1 MITFRVCPHDT
12 KKELKKWLKISDK
25 IKQIFNQKVDFKPYE
40 NFYEEE
46 ALISVDNFK
55 PDIYYANFDTT
66 SILLQKKYKLI
77 GRFKGNYDK
86 FLLVSFSNQ
95 KNLQNIAIADKLSS
109 YYILDKTGLYTK
121 EVILYES
128 FDEIINSLLNGKAD
142 AGAIFKEYYDEL
154 DQEIKDKLKIV
165 EEINLDTSH
174 YFLVSEE
181 FYKKNSLNIATF
193 IQKLDLQEISQDEIN
208 KLKEYHKLGKMIRNL
223 IIQRILIESLKDINQ
238 LIISVEAEEEL
249 FQRICESLVEKNRFK
264 FVWIGKREGD
274 FIKPVCKH
282 GKDDGYIDNLV
293 VSVREDLPEGRGPTG
308 RAYRENRIIINE
320 NTLTSEFIT
329 PRKNELLKRDI
340 YSSLAIPVEKNG
352 EVYAVITIYS
362 TKPFIFNKEFLPLF
376 EEIKQDISFALNKI
390 EKDKENAL
398 LRKVIDN
405 SKMWLVITDSNG
417 TIEYV
422 NQYVI
427 DLTGYTKE
435 EIIGKNPRIFKSGI
449 QDIKFYKELWNTI
462 LSGKPFSAVFVNK
475 TKDGRLIYID
485 QTIYPI
491 KLKDGT
497 LKFVSVG
504 EDITQEKVLSE
515 EIEKYKY
522 YDSLT
527 GLPNFISFKIQT
539 SEIIKNKIYKKF
551 GLILIDIYNMSVIN
565 ASYGL
570 EIGNEILKE
579 VAKNLK
585 KEFSDGYVARIESDE
600 FAILAPNIKNE
611 SILIYKIRNAL
622 DKNLETSKGKI
633 HISCNVSIVLY
644 NEDGQTFEELYNKA
658 VITLNTAKKEGEN
671 VIKFYESQLS
681 KKLEEYLEAEKIVE
695 KAFKKKLFKFYFQP
709 YFKSEDFL
717 LVGFESLVRMVDEDG
732 TVYPPTKFI
741 DYLENSKYITEFEEW
756 ALEEL
761 SQKIKKFN
769 SLNDKKDRTISIN
782 LSPKGLFGYPL
793 NLLNLTSDKLS
804 YENFVERLKSLP
816 VEVQNNLVI
825 EITERNVIKDI
836 EKSKKIFKD
845 IKELN
850 PNIKIA
856 IDDFGTGYSSLTYL
870 RDLAIDILKIDMSFV
885 RNITRS
891 RQDLSLVKFI
901 IGLAKD
907 FGLKTIAEGVETREQ
922 VKLLSLLGADY
933 LQGFYFAKPMPEE
946 EAIKLIMKNI
956 EINRK
961 G

>member
-12 KKELKKWLKISDK
+12 KEGLEKWLKISDK
-25 IKQIFNQKVDFKPYE
+25 IKQIFKQEVDFKPYK

-55 PDIYYANFDTT
+55 PDIYYASFDAAL
-66 SILLQKKYKLI
+66 ILLQKNYKLI
-77 GRFKGNYDK
+77 GRFKGYYDK
-86 FLLVSFSNQ
+86 FLLISLNNQ
-95 KNLQNIAIADKLSS
+95 KDFQNIAIVDKLSS
-109 YYILDKTGLYTK
+109 YCILNKTGLYNK

-154 DQEIKDKLKIV
+154 GQEIKDKLKIV
-165 EEINLDTSH
+165 EEIDLDISH

-181 FYKKNSLNIATF
+181 FYEKNSFNIITF
-193 IQKLDLQEISQDEIN
+193 IQELDLEEISQDEIN
-208 KLKEYHKLGKMIRNL
+208 KLKEYHELGKIVRNL

-238 LIISVEAEEEL
+238 LIISAETEEEL
-249 FQRICESLVEKNRFK
+249 FQRICESLVEKNHFK

-274 FIKPVCKH
+274 FIKPVCKY

-293 VSVREDLPEGRGPTG
+293 VSVREDLPEGRGQSG

-320 NTLTSEFIT
+320 NTLTSEFMT
-329 PRKNELLKRDI
+329 PWKNQLLKRDI

-352 EVYAVITIYS
+352 EVYLVITIYS
-362 TKPFIFNKEFLPLF
+362 TKPFVFRKDFLTLF
-376 EEIKQDISFALNKI
+376 EELKQDISFALNKI
-390 EKDKENAL
+390 EKDKENIL
-398 LRKVIDN
+398 LRKAVDN
-405 SKMWLVITDSNG
+405 SKMWLLITDSNG

-449 QDIKFYKELWNTI
+449 QDIEFYKELWNTI

-491 KLKDGT
+491 KLKNKT
-497 LKFVSVG
+497 LKFVSIG
-504 EDITQEKVLSE
+504 RDITQEKLLSE

-527 GLPNFISFKIQT
+527 ELPNFISFKIQF
-539 SEIIKNKIYKKF
+539 SEIIKNKIYEKF
-551 GLILIDIYNMSVIN
+551 GLILIDIYNMSVVN
-565 ASYGL
+565 ASY
-570 EIGNEILKE
+570 EFETGNEILKE

-585 KEFSDGYVARIESDE
+585 KEFPDGYAARIGSDE
-600 FAILAPNIKNE
+600 FAILIPNIENE
-611 SILIYKIRNAL
+611 SILIYKIRDAL
-622 DKNLETSKGKI
+622 DKDLNTSKGKI
-633 HISCNVSIVLY
+633 HISYNASIVLY
-644 NEDGQTFEELYNKA
+644 NEDGQTFEELYNNA
-658 VITLNTAKKEGEN
+658 VLTLNTAKKEGEN
-671 VIKFYESQLS
+671 VIKFYESQLN

-695 KAFKKKLFKFYFQP
+695 KAFDKKLFKFYFQP
-709 YFKSEDFL
+709 YFKSEDFSIA
-717 LVGFESLVRMVDEDG
+717 GFESLIRIVDENG
-732 TVYPPTKFI
+732 TVYPPIKFI
-741 DYLENSKYITEFEEW
+741 DYLENSKYITKFEEW
-756 ALEEL
+756 ALEEV

-769 SLNDKKDRTISIN
+769 SLNDKKDRTISLN
-782 LSPKGLFGYPL
+782 LSPKGLLGYS
-793 NLLNLTSDKLS
+793 LNLTSDELS
-804 YENFVERLKSLP
+804 DKNFVERLKSLP
-816 VEVQNNLVI
+816 IETQNNLVI

-845 IKELN
+845 IKDLN
-850 PNIKIA
+850 KNIKIA

-885 RNITRS
+885 RNIARS

-907 FGLKTIAEGVETREQ
+907 FGLKTIAEGVETEGQ
-922 VKLLSLLGADY
+922 VKFLSLLGADY

-946 EAIKLIMKNI
+946 EAVKLIMESI
-956 EINRK
+956 
-961 G
+961 

>member
-1 MITFRVCPHDT
+1 MIVFRVCPHDT
-12 KKELKKWLKISDK
+12 EKGLEKWLKISDK
-25 IKQIFNQKVDFKPYE
+25 IKQIFNQEVDFKPYE

-46 ALISVDNFK
+46 ALILVDNFK
-55 PDIYYANFDTT
+55 PDIYYASFDATL
-66 SILLQKKYKLI
+66 ILLQKNYKLI

-86 FLLVSFSNQ
+86 FLLISLNNQ
-95 KNLQNIAIADKLSS
+95 NDFQNIAIVDKLSS
-109 YYILDKTGLYTK
+109 YLILNKTGLYNK

-128 FDEIINSLLNGKAD
+128 FDEIINSLLNGKVD
-142 AGAIFKEYYDEL
+142 AGVIFKEYYDEL

-165 EEINLDTSH
+165 EEIDLDTSH

-193 IQKLDLQEISQDEIN
+193 IQELDLQEISQDEIN
-208 KLKEYHKLGKMIRNL
+208 KLKEYHEFGKIVRNL
-223 IIQRILIESLKDINQ
+223 IIQRILIESLKDVDQ
-238 LIISVEAEEEL
+238 LIISAEAEEEL
-249 FQRICESLVEKNRFK
+249 FRRICESLVEKNHFK

-274 FIKPVCKH
+274 FIKPVCKY

-293 VSVREDLPEGRGPTG
+293 ISVREDLPEGRGPIG
-308 RAYRENRIIINE
+308 IAYRENKIIINE
-320 NTLTSEFIT
+320 NTLTSEFMT
-329 PRKNELLKRDI
+329 PWKNELLKRDI
-340 YSSLAIPVEKNG
+340 YSSLVIPVEKNG
-352 EVYAVITIYS
+352 EVYSVITIYS
-362 TKPFIFNKEFLPLF
+362 TKPFILNKELLPLF

-405 SKMWLVITDSNG
+405 SKMWLLITDSDG

-435 EIIGKNPRIFKSGI
+435 EIIGKNPRIFKSGV
-449 QDIKFYKELWNTI
+449 QDIKFYQELWDTI
-462 LSGKPFSAVFVNK
+462 LLGKPFSAMFVNK

-491 KLKDGT
+491 KLKGEI

-527 GLPNFISFKIQT
+527 GLPNFISFKIHL

-565 ASYGL
+565 ASYGF
-570 EIGNEILKE
+570 ETGNEILKE
-579 VAKNLK
+579 ITKNLK
-585 KEFSDGYVARIESDE
+585 KEFSNGYVARIESDE
-600 FAILAPNIKNE
+600 FAIIIPNIKNE

-622 DKNLETSKGKI
+622 DKDLNTSKGKI
-633 HISCNVSIVLY
+633 HISYNASIVLY
-644 NEDGQTFEELYNKA
+644 NEDGQTFEELYNNA
-658 VITLNTAKKEGEN
+658 VIALNIAKKEGEN

-709 YFKSEDFL
+709 YFKSEDFSL
-717 LVGFESLVRMVDEDG
+717 AGFEALVRMVDEDG
-732 TVYPPTKFI
+732 TVYPPIKFI
-741 DYLENSKYITEFEEW
+741 DYLENSKYITKFEEW
-756 ALEEL
+756 ILEEVF
-761 SQKIKKFN
+761 QKIKKFN
-769 SLNDKKDRTISIN
+769 SLNDKKDITISLN
-782 LSPKGLFGYPL
+782 LSSKGLLGYSS
-793 NLLNLTSDKLS
+793 NLTSDEILDKS
-804 YENFVERLKSLP
+804 FIKKLKSMP

-845 IKELN
+845 IKDLN
-850 PNIKIA
+850 KNIKIA

-891 RQDLSLVKFI
+891 RQDLSLIKFI

-907 FGLKTIAEGVETREQ
+907 FGLKTIAEGVETEEQ

-946 EAIKLIMKNI
+946 EAIKLII
-956 EINRK
+956 EDRN
-961 G
+961 